1 VRVLRGFGIALGVLL
16 LLGAGGWQLWHE
28 DGGILKSLPTKQERE
43 VAGAKEIAVYC
54 QYGGVSVAQLRGCYM
69 HVHIGE
75 IEGRD
80 TNAARWA
87 RGELDECL
95 ADAGPYCDVKYRTII
110 EHRVDKKAATGAAA
124 RNKLDELEKGY
135 GSP

>member
-1 VRVLRGFGIALGVLL
+1 MRVLRGFGIALGVLL
-16 LLGAGGWQLWHE
+16 LLGAGGWQLLHE

-43 VAGAKEIAVYC
+43 VAGVKEIAVYC
-54 QYGGVSVAQLRGCYM
+54 QYGAVSAAQLRGCYM

-80 TNAARWA
+80 TNAAKWA

-95 ADAGPYCDVKYRTII
+95 ADAGPYCGVKYRKTI
-110 EHRVDKKAATGAAA
+110 EHRVDEKAAAAA
-124 RNKLDELEKGY
+124 APNKLDELEERY